1 MAKPKARP
9 RKTSGTALAAMPVV
23 AFVPTT
29 NPKQARSFYEGVLHL
44 RFVSEDPFALVF
56 DSNGVTIRI
65 ANVSSVKGF
74 QAAPYTVL
82 GWEVPDIA
90 SAVGELSARGV
101 TFERFPGMAQDDAG
115 VWSSPSGARVAW
127 FKDPDGNVLS
137 LTEY

>member
-1 MAKPKARP
+1 MN
-9 RKTSGTALAAMPVV
+9 LV

-29 NPKQARSFYEGVLHL
+29 NPKQARSFYEGVLNL

-56 DSNGVTIRI
+56 DSNGVAIRI

-74 QAAPYTVL
+74 HAASYTVL

-90 SAVGELSARGV
+90 SAVSDLSARGV
-101 TFERFPGMAQDDAG
+101 TFERYPGMTQDGAG

-137 LTEY
+137 LTQY

>member
-1 MAKPKARP
+1 MPKSKARP
-9 RKTSGTALAAMPVV
+9 RETSAAALASMNLV

-29 NPKQARSFYEGVLHL
+29 NPAKARSFFEGVLNL

-56 DSNGVTIRI
+56 DSHGVTVRI

-74 QAAPYTVL
+74 RPAPFTIL
-82 GWEVPDIA
+82 GWEVPDVA
-90 SAVGELSARGV
+90 SSVRELSGRGV
-101 TFERFPGMAQDDAG
+101 TFERYPGMEQDGAG

-137 LTEY
+137 LTQY